1 MNILVYTHV
10 PEGFLTLEATDGQ
23 IVDSGEFFKQR
34 EIYYGEGGLFEQT
47 WSGFPTGR
55 GDTSAELGGVSYS
68 GIGGLDVA
76 PPLSWIFEPNFLLSF
91 PGESVH
97 IMRYKDVHDR
107 METLYPYFLYDLFGK
122 ELDSLPVTDGENSY
136 WLIPLIIGFD
146 TRDVPWSVGNPYLR
160 LVGYAL
166 VDSYNGDIQL
176 LKTGDD
182 FFTDMFASQYS
193 EQFEPMPSWLEE
205 QIRYPVEL
213 FNWKTEMYNI
223 YHVTNVETFIQANEF
238 YEIPRGLDT
247 YYVEAKPPGFE
258 TNFLFGITLIRIE
271 GFTRKKSCRIYGS

>member
-1 MNILVYTHV
+1 MVKVDYLNKLGLVY
-10 PEGFLTLEATDGQ
+10 
-23 IVDSGEFFKQR
+23 
-34 EIYYGEGGLFEQT
+34 
-47 WSGFPTGR
+47 PTGR
-55 GDTSAELGGVSYS
+55 GETSAELGGISYS
-68 GIGGLDVA
+68 GMGGLDVP

-182 FFTDMFASQYS
+182 FFTQMFSDQYS
-193 EQFEPMPSWLEE
+193 EQFVPMPSWLEE

-223 YHVTNVETFIQANEF
+223 YHVTNPETFIQANEF

-258 TNFLFGITLIRIE
+258 QTSFLGLLSLE
-271 GFTRKKSCRIYGS
+271 LKGSQGRNLADIW